1 MSFEAATRI
10 VPALPTAWALTVA
23 PEAPADVAV
32 VVVATVVVVAAVVV
46 AWLVVVVVVTVGAV
60 VAPVPPQAANM
71 TASAVNAMRAVI
83 RRVIRGTPCDRSSGR
98 DHTALYDGRW
108 RSVFTAHGMHRLR
121 IVDGGEV
128 D

>member
-1 MSFEAATRI
+1 
-10 VPALPTAWALTVA
+10 
-23 PEAPADVAV
+23 
-32 VVVATVVVVAAVVV
+32 
-46 AWLVVVVVVTVGAV
+46 VVVVTVGAV

-108 RSVFTAHGMHRLR
+108 RSGFTAHGMHRLR